1 MKNINYVLIEPE
13 LGLWS
18 QEGNAR
24 VRDESRSL
32 GCFLAL
38 ELKKQKIK
46 SDRFD
51 CIYFKGVSLPQKVYY
66 ANNLMGVEVHFPET
80 SYASKGD
87 IQGINEYLVGRLQA
101 GLELIK
107 DEYPEI
113 VNILLQGIHNFR
125 AVNYQCN
132 WIHKQ
137 KKLKNSFC
145 VLRCALNT
153 EKFNLFLDVLDH
165 QKNVVFS
172 KLILETPPN
181 EFSFKHHF
189 KDLVIE
195 NEHVFV
201 TDHFDK
207 RWFELNMNE
216 VNII

>member
-1 MKNINYVLIEPE
+1 MKEIYYINNLLVVEIPFPE
-13 LGLWS
+13 
-18 QEGNAR
+18 A
-24 VRDESRSL
+24 
-32 GCFLAL
+32 
-38 ELKKQKIK
+38 
-46 SDRFD
+46 
-51 CIYFKGVSLPQKVYY
+51 PY
-66 ANNLMGVEVHFPET
+66 AN
-80 SYASKGD
+80 KGD
-87 IQGINEYLVGRLQA
+87 IKGINEYLMESLQA

-132 WIHKQ
+132 WVHKQ
-137 KKLKNSFC
+137 KKLKKGFC

-153 EKFNLFLDVLDH
+153 EKFNLFLDVLDR
-165 QKNVVFS
+165 QKNVVLS

-201 TDHFDK
+201 TDRFDK

-216 VNII
+216 VNVI